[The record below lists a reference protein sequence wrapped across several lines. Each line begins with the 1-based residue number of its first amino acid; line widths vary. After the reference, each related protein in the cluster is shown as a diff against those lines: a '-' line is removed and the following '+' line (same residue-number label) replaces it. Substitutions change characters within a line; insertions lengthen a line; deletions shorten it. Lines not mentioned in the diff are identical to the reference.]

1 MYKGLLLVLTFGDPI
16 WELAVKLGD
25 KNYFQSLVLR
35 VYRKEILPKGA
46 MWPVIWA
53 KPESEIVKF
62 TVWLVKKGSLVDG
75 ECGG

>member
-1 MYKGLLLVLTFGDPI
+1 MLLVLTFGDPT

-25 KNYFQSLVLR
+25 KNYFQGLVLR
-35 VYRKEILPKGA
+35 VCQKQILGKGT

-53 KPESEIVKF
+53 KHESEIVKF
-62 TVWLVKKGSLVDG
+62 TAWLVKKGSLVDG